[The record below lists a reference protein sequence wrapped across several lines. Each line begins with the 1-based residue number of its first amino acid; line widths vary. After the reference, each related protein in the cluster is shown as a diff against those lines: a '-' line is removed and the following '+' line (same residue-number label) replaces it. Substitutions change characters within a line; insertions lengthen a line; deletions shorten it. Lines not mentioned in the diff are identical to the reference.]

1 MGRKIMIVDDAPV
14 ARLMLKD
21 ILQHYNYEIVAEA
34 RNGNEAVEKYK
45 RFRPDLTTLDVA
57 MPEKDGIEALEE
69 IIAFDKNAKVVMATA
84 IDQRDSLMKAIKLG
98 AVDYIV
104 KPFED
109 DRVISAVS
117 KALSSTLDLRI
128 VR

>member
-69 IIAFDKNAKVVMATA
+69 IIAFDKNAKIVMATA